1 MFNIIRQRSTHAGKL
16 ERWIGP
22 NKAAELSALHK
33 DWYGPPIALADV
45 PGEVYCRGGGDFVGN
60 IDAGGF
66 QNLWD
71 YSIKR
76 AKDNLHQA
84 FLYNKSQM
92 ATGFAT
98 LTALQEAAAHGYQ
111 QKIVVIAQGIG
122 GSTFAGDG
130 WSGAVPVGT
139 GSASAPGGTVYNRAS
154 SSRAAPFRNAGSG
167 KSLTTVDCEIAAPGS
182 STAVPILVCDRL
194 FGVAKTMNTTASE
207 AVTGV
212 PTRYQSTTPTD
223 PDWAGGN
230 FVYPL
235 VVSNLPATAH
245 NHNVCQYTDDAGN
258 TAQSFPSQAGVAS
271 LGANYVDLPTA
282 QWFMSLASG
291 DVGVRAISQLQL
303 SAVVATGAIS
313 YILSHPIYWAIAP
326 ITDTSGRLPAGFSNN
341 GINSAMNLVRIFDD
355 ACLYAYYP
363 YNAASLAR
371 NPILTVVEG

>member
-1 MFNIIRQRSTHAGKL
+1 MFNIIKRRSTHASKL

-111 QKIVVIAQGIG
+111 QKIVLVAQGIG
-122 GSTFAGDG
+122 GSTFGGDS
-130 WSGAVPVGT
+130 WR
-139 GSASAPGGTVYNRAS
+139 SAAPLGGLAAAAPGGTVFDRAS
-154 SSRAAPFRNAGSG
+154 ARASAFRNAGSG
-167 KSLTTVDCEIAAPGS
+167 KTLTTVDSEIAAPGF
-182 STAVPILVCDRL
+182 STALPMLICDRL

-212 PTRYQSTTPTD
+212 PTRYQSTTSTD

-235 VVSNLPATAH
+235 VTSNLPATAH
-245 NHNVCQYTDDAGN
+245 AHNVCQYTDDAGN

-271 LGANYVDLPTA
+271 LGSNFVDLPTG
-282 QWFMSLASG
+282 QWFMSLANG
-291 DVGVRAISQLQL
+291 DVGVKEITQLQL
-303 SAVVATGAIS
+303 SAVVATGAIN
-313 YILSHPIYWAIAP
+313 YILSHPLYWAIAT
-326 ITDTSGRLPAGFSNN
+326 ITDTSARLPAGFSNN

-363 YNAASLAR
+363 YNAASG
-371 NPILTVVEG
+371 PGSPVLTVVEG